1 MPSLDV
7 LRKFVEKAPN
17 DPFPRYGLAMELKK
31 LGQRDEAEAEFAELE
46 RRHPDYVA
54 QYLMRANNLIDS
66 ERLDDARGVLARG
79 IAAAQRKRDGHAL
92 GELQGAL
99 ANLESQGE

>member
-7 LRKFVEKAPN
+7 LRKFVEKSPN

-31 LGQRDEAEAEFAELE
+31 LGQKEEAEAEFAELE
-46 RRHPDYVA
+46 KRHPDYVA
-54 QYLMRANNLIDS
+54 QYLMRANNLTDLGRVA
-66 ERLDDARGVLARG
+66 EVRAVLQRG
-79 IAAAQRKRDGHAL
+79 IEAAQKKRDGHAL

-99 ANLESQGE
+99 AALPQE

>member
-7 LRKFVEKAPN
+7 LRKFVEKSPN

-31 LGQRDEAEAEFAELE
+31 LGQKEEAEAEFAELE
-46 RRHPDYVA
+46 KRHPDYVA
-54 QYLMRANNLIDS
+54 QYLMRANNLTDLGRIA
-66 ERLDDARGVLARG
+66 EVRAVLERG
-79 IAAAQRKRDGHAL
+79 IEAAQKKRDGHAL

-99 ANLESQGE
+99 AALPQE